1 MIGFYVVLHVY
12 TDYKPF
18 GGLSNTLF
26 WWMCGLHGRLVF
38 SPLWVFFW
46 VEKVGNVFIL
56 DVDVESNL
64 MPGVHSGMLLFDAYF
79 RNIWWLKLYLNN
91 QFLANANIC
100 RCVLCKKHLV
110 LCVCVCV
117 CSFQIQMSLVKWF
130 RGKFKFFNITGGF
143 NTKHSCSHEALS
155 LRPSHSISTIKLFYR
170 SKNNVSFHTSAF
182 FAKAFW
188 RAIHIHF

>member
-1 MIGFYVVLHVY
+1 MLFFMFIQTTNLSEVFQIRYFDKCVDCMAGWYSAHCGYFSGY
-12 TDYKPF
+12 T
-18 GGLSNTLF
+18 
-26 WWMCGLHGRLVF
+26 
-38 SPLWVFFW
+38 
-46 VEKVGNVFIL
+46 VGNVFIL
-56 DVDVESNL
+56 DVDVEPNL

-110 LCVCVCV
+110 LCVCALFKFRWA
-117 CSFQIQMSLVKWF
+117 SVKWF

-155 LRPSHSISTIKLFYR
+155 LRPSHSISTTKLFYR

-182 FAKAFW
+182 LAKAFW
-188 RAIHIHF
+188 RAIHIHL